1 VIATLLDLLSIFR
14 PNTLQILNFFQKM
27 MKCSQDSCLRLATAL
42 LAEVG
47 NPLQGK
53 EIFARGA
60 YYVVGCLLRPIVLFL
75 LIVNK
80 YIVDA
85 GDFLVIF
92 SQKI

>member
-1 VIATLLDLLSIFR
+1 
-14 PNTLQILNFFQKM
+14 M

-60 YYVVGCLLRPIVLFL
+60 YYF
-75 LIVNK
+75 
-80 YIVDA
+80 YQ
-85 GDFLVIF
+85 
-92 SQKI
+92 S

>member
-14 PNTLQILNFFQKM
+14 PNTLQILNYFQKM
-27 MKCSQDSCLRLATAL
+27 MKCSQDSCLRLATAP

-60 YYVVGCLLRPIVLFL
+60 YYF
-75 LIVNK
+75 
-80 YIVDA
+80 YQ
-85 GDFLVIF
+85 
-92 SQKI
+92 S